1 MKKTLALSLLTPL
14 LMLSPL
20 SSRAAEADRQK
31 DTLVILD
38 NDFLGPGG
46 SNMQSL
52 LYLMGTPHVRI
63 LGVGVVAGDD
73 QEPVESAHVRALLAR
88 SGRTD
93 IPVYD
98 GAVTPLLN
106 TPAAMQARELQYGTT
121 GWHGAWGK
129 FGPVSGTPRDLKTE
143 PFPEGQPTVPARA
156 EPAAA
161 FLVAAARN
169 YPGQITLIAGGPL
182 TDIAMAVRMDPQFTH
197 NIRKFVF
204 MGGQVNGNAVDG
216 RDPVSYSHDFNIRF
230 DPEAAE
236 IVLKAP
242 WNDIVAVSPP
252 ATKIQMGRNAL
263 SCARTGDLI
272 DTYVAQYHQDFPM
285 WDEITAAVALHPA
298 MIASATP
305 LVLDADTQS
314 SMNYG
319 YLHMQP
325 DKEAPPTA
333 QRVEVV
339 YGVHKD
345 AFRSD
350 YSRALCNLDHMAPA
364 R

>member
-1 MKKTLALSLLTPL
+1 MKKALTLFLLAPL
-14 LMLSPL
+14 LMFPPL
-20 SSRAAEADRQK
+20 SGRAESSPQK

-52 LYLMGTPHVRI
+52 LYLMGVPHVRI
-63 LGVGVVAGDD
+63 LGIDVVAGDD

-88 SGRTD
+88 TGRTD

-106 TPAAMQARELQYGTT
+106 TPEAMQARELQYGTT

-129 FGPVSGTPRDLKTE
+129 FGTVSGTPKDLKTE
-143 PFPEGQPTVPARA
+143 PFPEGQPTIPAQA

-161 FLVAAARN
+161 FLVAAARK

-182 TDIAMAVRMDPQFTH
+182 TNIAMAVRMDPQFTY

-204 MGGQVNGNAVDG
+204 MGGQVNGNAISG
-216 RDPVSYSHDFNIRF
+216 RDPVPYSHDFNIRF

-236 IVLKAP
+236 IVLKAH
-242 WNDIVAVSPP
+242 WNEIVSVSPP

-263 SCARTGDLI
+263 SCGRTGGLI
-272 DTYVAQYHQDFPM
+272 DTYVARYHQDFPM
-285 WDEITAAVALHPA
+285 WDEITAAVALHPSL
-298 MIASATP
+298 ITSASP
-305 LVLDADTQS
+305 LVLDVDTHS
-314 SMNYG
+314 NMSYG
-319 YLHMQP
+319 YLRIQP
-325 DKEAPPTA
+325 DKEALPAA

-339 YGVHKD
+339 YGVHKE
-345 AFRSD
+345 AFKSD
-350 YSRALCNLDHMAPA
+350 YSRALCNLDHIVSH
-364 R
+364 